1 MIRLAVPEAAS
12 VTFILRLWTLY
23 IHWLSKPASDRL
35 LYRCTTRSK
44 AKKIV
49 EMGLGNGQRAGRLIA
64 LAALQHET
72 SQISYTG
79 IDLFEGRP
87 GSEQPTLTLKQTYSQ
102 LKKTGAQI
110 RLVPGGPH
118 EALSRTAN
126 SLTET
131 DVLVISADQDAGQL
145 AKAWFYVPRM
155 LKPTSQVL
163 VEVCDEAGQVT
174 GMRILTTV
182 ELEALAAQATLR
194 RKAA

>member
-1 MIRLAVPEAAS
+1 M
-12 VTFILRLWTLY
+12 TFILRLWTLY

-174 GMRILTTV
+174 GMRLLTTA
-182 ELEALAAQATLR
+182 ELEALAAQATPR